1 MKILVIGGGSIG
13 RRHASNLLHMSVDVA
28 VFDLDASRTSDF
40 AQENGTPLFDSFED
54 ALSWGADGAIVAT
67 PHVSHLS
74 VARQVI
80 EAGIDVLIEK
90 PISHTLDGVSD
101 LLSFAQDQQRHIY
114 VACNMRFHPAIRAL
128 RDKLPALGS
137 VHHVYAY
144 FGEWLETMRPGIDY
158 RSVYAAHKKQGGG
171 LVLDC
176 IHEIDY
182 LSWFFGAMTSVS
194 CSLAKR
200 SALEI
205 DVEDYAALHIEHDSG
220 VRCELH
226 FDYLQRLKRRGCEI
240 IGSAGTLLWSN
251 EGKKT
256 EKCTVRYYD
265 ASTDE
270 ITTLL
275 DVTNLDANQMYI
287 GMMQAFIESLKKP
300 GSQPDLLTG
309 DMAQHSLAVCMSA
322 YDSAALKQVKE
333 LS

>member
-13 RRHASNLLHMSVDVA
+13 RRHASNLLQMSIETA
-28 VFDLDASRTSDF
+28 LFDLDENKTSEF
-40 AQENGTPLFDSFED
+40 AKEKGTPLFSSLEE

-90 PISHTLDGVSD
+90 PISHTLDGVAD
-101 LLSFAQDQQRHIY
+101 LLSVAKQKQRHIY
-114 VACNMRFHPAIRAL
+114 VACNMRFHPAIRIL
-128 RDKLPALGS
+128 HEKLPALGDI
-137 VHHVYAY
+137 HHVYAY
-144 FGEWLETMRPGIDY
+144 FGEWLETMRPSIDY
-158 RSVYAAHKKQGGG
+158 RTVYAAHKNQGGG

-182 LSWFFGAMTSVS
+182 LSWFFGDVSTVS

-205 DVEDYAALHIEHDSG
+205 DVEDYAALQIEYKNG
-220 VRCELH
+220 VRGEIH

-240 IGSAGTLLWSN
+240 IGSQGTLLWSN

-256 EKCTVRYYD
+256 ETCTVRHYD
-265 ASTDE
+265 AALDTT
-270 ITTLL
+270 TTLL
-275 DVTNLDANQMYI
+275 EVTNLDVNQMYI
-287 GMMQAFIESLKKP
+287 DMMDTFIKSLRAP
-300 GSQPDLLTG
+300 GSQSALLTG
-309 DMAQHSLAVCMSA
+309 DIAQRSLSVCMSA
-322 YDSAALKQVKE
+322 YDSAAQKQVKE
-333 LS
+333 FS